1 MIGTVTRVLV
11 LLVGAAA
18 LAGSYVSVDAKRIT
32 KAQLHAKQ
40 ADAAARIRANVP
52 RAATPNKGTGVKN
65 ITFTNPRAS
74 GTSLRVY
81 LLRLLYVEL
90 ERVRRVLCR
99 WDYDSGRKLGC
110 WA

>member
-1 MIGTVTRVLV
+1 MGGIARIVQASPQLESASMLGAVTRVLV
-11 LLVGAAA
+11 PLAGIAALVG
-18 LAGSYVSVDAKRIT
+18 SYTSVDAKRIT

-81 LLRLLYVEL
+81 LLRLLFAEL
-90 ERVRRVLCR
+90 DRV
-99 WDYDSGRKLGC
+99 
-110 WA
+110 